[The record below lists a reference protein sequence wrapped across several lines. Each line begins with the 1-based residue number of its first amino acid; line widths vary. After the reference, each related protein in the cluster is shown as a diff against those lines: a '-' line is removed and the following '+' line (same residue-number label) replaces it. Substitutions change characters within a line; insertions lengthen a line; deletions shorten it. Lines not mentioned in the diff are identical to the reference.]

1 MKSPIVPL
9 SRSDE
14 RKSSQGAK
22 RDLTAGYKMARFDW
36 SMALSRAQNC
46 VFQGKRRIRAL
57 DTLAEWAIAPL
68 SFFGKR
74 GIRAASTY
82 SPLKTCSLVLF
93 LLCCLPACPP
103 ALLRIRTTDALASAL
118 LFPTNVEDNATD
130 DDDQSKNDDDIFHL
144 NPSVDGALP
153 HIVSSG

>member
-9 SRSDE
+9 SQSD
-14 RKSSQGAK
+14 QGAK

-68 SFFGKR
+68 SFLAKGESAR
-74 GIRAASTY
+74 RARI
-82 SPLKTCSLVLF
+82 PL
-93 LLCCLPACPP
+93 
-103 ALLRIRTTDALASAL
+103 
-118 LFPTNVEDNATD
+118 
-130 DDDQSKNDDDIFHL
+130 
-144 NPSVDGALP
+144 
-153 HIVSSG
+153 